1 MGNTRGPATSLRRR
15 RDGHRAEQ
23 RGGQRAADLCSRE
36 QPRRTISERA
46 APRPHPGRP
55 AGPCDR
61 KGGGMT
67 TSEQISQDA
76 SLASVATGEA
86 LRAGEVALAVFVGL
100 LVCPPLA
107 ILVVVVAV
115 PLLLTGLVLGLLAA
129 V

>member
-1 MGNTRGPATSLRRR
+1 
-15 RDGHRAEQ
+15 
-23 RGGQRAADLCSRE
+23 
-36 QPRRTISERA
+36 
-46 APRPHPGRP
+46 
-55 AGPCDR
+55 
-61 KGGGMT
+61 MT

-129 V
+129 VLSTPYLLVHHFRNPDRGHASLLAHRVRVAGRAVFDLAPHRIVAEARKVASAR